1 MVDQPPEAPGS
12 ESSYEGGA
20 PSDAVVMTPEQR
32 QAIQQAA
39 AEAGIIQAPQMAGN
53 VVAVPPPSDETRPD
67 PVPPPE
73 LAANAAANMVAAATA
88 PRTNT
93 ATAPQPAQIST
104 NVVHLPRPDLDPNHA
119 ANKIVETI
127 GDDDEFIRWLTNGK
141 IQVRLLVDS
150 PDGPIP
156 REWTFR
162 RPKVKHL
169 KHLREFY
176 EELAGQEQMAALA
189 RTDTMRARQRLVND
203 EGKTF
208 VEAAEM
214 IPLPDQPQEN
224 VLKWIEEVFAT
235 LADHPLGIERDEL
248 PAWFDNTEHVTKF
261 FERWRNLPLAL
272 GT

>member
-1 MVDQPPEAPGS
+1 MVDQPSEAQGS
-12 ESSYEGGA
+12 GYEGGA
-20 PSDAVVMTPEQR
+20 PPDAVVMTPEQR
-32 QAIQQAA
+32 AALQQAA
-39 AEAGIIQAPQMAGN
+39 AEAGIVQAPQMTGT
-53 VVAVPPPSDETRPD
+53 VVSVPAPNNESRPD

-73 LAANAAANMVAAATA
+73 LSGMAAANMVAAATA
-88 PRTNT
+88 PRE
-93 ATAPQPAQIST
+93 APQPAPVST

-119 ANKIVETI
+119 ANKIVETL

-141 IQVRLLVDS
+141 VQIRLLVDS

-176 EELAGQEQMAALA
+176 ETLAGEEQMAALA

-214 IPLPDQPQEN
+214 IPLPEQPQEN

-248 PAWFDNTEHVTKF
+248 PAWFDNTDHVTKF